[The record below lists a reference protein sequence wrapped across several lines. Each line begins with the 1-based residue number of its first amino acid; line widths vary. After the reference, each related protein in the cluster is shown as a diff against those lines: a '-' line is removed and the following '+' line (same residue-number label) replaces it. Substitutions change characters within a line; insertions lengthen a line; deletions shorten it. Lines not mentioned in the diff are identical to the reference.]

1 MTKYID
7 RALAW
12 ARDASAP
19 GGLRGVAAA
28 VVLVILTDAI
38 LLGLRYIQEL
48 PPVAVTFMLSILIAA
63 IRWGMLAGSVT
74 ALGGVISLASFFY
87 SPFYTYDA
95 QDRSRFLGILFF
107 LIVAL
112 VTSYLAARTRR
123 DAAAAVKS
131 ENEIRELYTFS
142 QRLSAANSPAGIFDA
157 MQRHLETLVGRKILL
172 FDSRGTLEA
181 KSERLDDIDIPK
193 AVTESVGRTQVPDA
207 GGSQGI
213 VVDDGRGSAWLVRPV
228 SVNTAD
234 FGVIAVD
241 LGSKANRFDDLRA
254 RVVAVINDAASSLE
268 RLGLARTI
276 ADARMRAETEQFRE
290 ALIGSV
296 SHELRTPLAS
306 ILGASTVLSAA
317 PEITANARLVSLA
330 VVIHHESERLNVEI
344 QNILDASR
352 ISSDGLQV
360 KLEWAEPADFVNA
373 ALERCRHRL
382 AKHTVEVNMPD
393 ELVLLHIDSV
403 LMERALGQ
411 ILDNAAKYSPE
422 GSTITVQ
429 GLRETDH
436 FVLTVTDR
444 GAGLDPNDRSLLG
457 QKFFRGKRHAQS
469 SSGLGLGFWIA
480 NAFVVANQGTVEAVS
495 EGVNKGMAV
504 KIRLPLSMKAAA

>member
-1 MTKYID
+1 MKKYLD
-7 RALAW
+7 WAMAW
-12 ARDASAP
+12 AREASAP
-19 GGLRGVAAA
+19 AGLRGVIAGLLL
-28 VVLVILTDAI
+28 VVVTDSV
-38 LLGLRYIQEL
+38 LLGMRYIQEL
-48 PPVAVTFMLSILIAA
+48 PPVAVTFLLSILVAS
-63 IRWGMLAGSVT
+63 IRWGLLAGAITSI
-74 ALGGVISLASFFY
+74 GGVISLTLFFY
-87 SPFYTYDA
+87 SPFYSYNA

-123 DAAAAVKS
+123 DAAIALKR
-131 ENEIRELYTFS
+131 ENEIRDLYTFS
-142 QRLSAANSPAGIFDA
+142 QRISAANSPAGIFDA
-157 MQRHLETLVGRKILL
+157 MQRHLETLVGRKVLL

-181 KSERLDDIDIPK
+181 KSEQLGDVDIPK
-193 AVTESVGRTQVPDA
+193 AVAESATRAA
-207 GGSQGI
+207 GAEGMRGI

-241 LGSKANRFDDLRA
+241 LGRRTDSFDDLRT

-276 ADARMRAETEQFRE
+276 AEARMRAETEQFRE

-317 PEITANARLVSLA
+317 PEIAANARLVSLA
-330 VVIHHESERLNVEI
+330 VVIHSESERLNAEI

-360 KLEWAEPADFVNA
+360 KLEWSEPSDFVNA

-382 AKHTVEVNMPD
+382 AKHKVEVNMPD
-393 ELVLLHIDSV
+393 ELVLLHVDSV

-411 ILDNAAKYSPE
+411 IVDNAAKYSPE
-422 GSTITVQ
+422 GSMITLQ
-429 GLRETDH
+429 GRREVDS
-436 FVLTVTDR
+436 FVLSVADR
-444 GAGLDPNDRSLLG
+444 GAGLDPGDRALLG

-469 SSGLGLGFWIA
+469 TSGLGLGFWIA
-480 NAFVVANQGTVEAVS
+480 NAFVVANHGSVETAS
-495 EGVNKGMAV
+495 DGADNGMV
-504 KIRLPLSMKAAA
+504 VRIRLPLSMKAVA

>member
-1 MTKYID
+1 MKKYLD
-7 RALAW
+7 WALAW
-12 ARDASAP
+12 AREASAP
-19 GGLRGVAAA
+19 AGLRGVIAGLLL
-28 VVLVILTDAI
+28 VVVTDSV
-38 LLGLRYIQEL
+38 LLGMRYIQEL
-48 PPVAVTFMLSILIAA
+48 PPVAVTFLLSILVAS
-63 IRWGMLAGSVT
+63 IRWGLLAGAVT
-74 ALGGVISLASFFY
+74 SIGGVISLTLFFY
-87 SPFYTYDA
+87 SPFYTYNA

-123 DAAAAVKS
+123 DAAVALKR
-131 ENEIRELYTFS
+131 ENEIRDLYTFS
-142 QRLSAANSPAGIFDA
+142 QRISTANSPAGIFDA
-157 MQRHLETLVGRKILL
+157 MQRHLETLVGRKVLL

-181 KSERLDDIDIPK
+181 KSEQLGDVDIPK
-193 AVTESVGRTQVPDA
+193 AVAESATRTA
-207 GGSQGI
+207 GAEGMRGI

-241 LGSKANRFDDLRA
+241 LGRRTDAFDDLRT

-276 ADARMRAETEQFRE
+276 AEARMRAETEQFRE

-317 PEITANARLVSLA
+317 PEIAANARLVSLA
-330 VVIHHESERLNVEI
+330 VVIHSESERLNAEI
-344 QNILDASR
+344 QNVLDASR

-360 KLEWAEPADFVNA
+360 KLEWSEPSDFVNA

-382 AKHTVEVNMPD
+382 AKHKVEVNMPD

-411 ILDNAAKYSPE
+411 IVDNAAKYSPE
-422 GSTITVQ
+422 GSMISLQ
-429 GLRETDH
+429 GRREVDS
-436 FVLTVTDR
+436 FVLTVADR
-444 GAGLDPNDRSLLG
+444 GAGLDPNDRALLG

-469 SSGLGLGFWIA
+469 TSGLGLGFWIA
-480 NAFVVANQGTVEAVS
+480 NAFVVANDGTVETTS
-495 EGVNKGMAV
+495 DGVDNGMV
-504 KIRLPLSMKAAA
+504 VRIRLPLSMKAAA